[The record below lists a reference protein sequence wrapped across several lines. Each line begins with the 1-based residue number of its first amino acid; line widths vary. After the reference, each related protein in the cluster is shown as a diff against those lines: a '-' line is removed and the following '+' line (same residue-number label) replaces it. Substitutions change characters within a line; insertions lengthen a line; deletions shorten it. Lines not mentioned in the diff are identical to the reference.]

1 MAARQSRR
9 QGGGGVVL
17 AVVTILIIL
26 LLIAG
31 YVPVVIHLEPYARA
45 AKELNANM
53 DEYVT
58 KPLESR
64 KVAVEKEAVT
74 ADRRTPYGIKAFTT
88 VKKYLTSGLDYEEL
102 AKAVGWQ
109 GETAIADIQRALDG
123 ASDVGLH
130 PATVQQYLQ
139 ELREALRKARE
150 EINSITEARNKAIAE
165 AKRIQ
170 EKLDN
175 AEKINRDQAAKAEK
189 DILAERMKKEAEIKE
204 LAAKNDKLGAN
215 LEKALAEGRATAKTL
230 SEERA
235 KFAKQ
240 DEEQRVRIHNLE
252 VQLGKKAPKVVAEVQ
267 GEVLLADMIREYA
280 IIGLGSKD
288 NIALGDTVTIMRST
302 KEGKLVPKA
311 IGHVVSVSELT
322 SRVNITVDK
331 DAMQYPV
338 IEGDKV
344 IPDKKARPR
353 T

>member
-31 YVPVVIHLEPYARA
+31 YVPVIIHLDPYVRA
-45 AKELNANM
+45 AKELNGSM

-58 KPLESR
+58 KPLEGR

-88 VKKYLTSGLDYEEL
+88 VKKYLTSGLDYEDL

-109 GETAIADIQRALDG
+109 GETAIADIQRALEG
-123 ASDVGLH
+123 ASDVSLR

-139 ELREALRKARE
+139 ELREAFRKAKE
-150 EINSITEARNKAIAE
+150 EINAITEARNKAIAE

-175 AEKINRDQAAKAEK
+175 AEKINREQAAKAEK
-189 DILAERMKKEAEIKE
+189 DVLAERQKKEGEIKE
-204 LAAKNDKLGAN
+204 LSAKNDKLNDN
-215 LEKALAEGRATAKTL
+215 LQKALADGRTAAQAL
-230 SEERA
+230 AAERA

-240 DEEQRVRIHNLE
+240 DEEQRVRIRNLE
-252 VQLGKKAPKVVAEVQ
+252 IELGKKADKVVADLQ

-280 IIGLGSKD
+280 IIGLGRKD
-288 NIALGDTVTIMRST
+288 DISLGDTVTILRST

-311 IGHVVSVSELT
+311 LGHVVSVSELT

-331 DAMQYPV
+331 DNVQYPV

-344 IPDKKARPR
+344 VPDKKAKPK